1 MHRKN
6 SSYNRIKNSVK
17 DYFTFTKSERNGIR
31 ALLIILVILMGCL
44 YYTNFIS
51 PPSTKIDIVA
61 FEKEI
66 KAFEASLT
74 LKKEKGFA
82 VKDSVSP
89 ENFHKK
95 EIPATLFAFNP
106 NNLSE
111 EQWRKLGVQD
121 WIIKRI
127 KNYENK
133 GGHFRKKEDLK
144 KIYSMPPDLY
154 QKLAPYIQ
162 LAVADT
168 LSKINYSNTTTS
180 TKKENPV
187 NLLIDIN
194 LANETELDALP
205 LIGAARAK
213 AIISYRNKLHG
224 FAFKEQLREV
234 WSIDDTVYNAIVNH
248 IELKAKVIQPIN
260 INTSDSKQ
268 LYHPYINYQL
278 SKLIM
283 SYRAAHGDYKNIEEI
298 KKLPLVNADLY
309 AKLAPYLTV
318 N

>member
-1 MHRKN
+1 MHKKN
-6 SSYNRIKNSVK
+6 TSYYRIKNSIK

-31 ALLIILVILMGCL
+31 VLFIILIILMGCL

-51 PPSTKIDIVA
+51 PPSTKVDVAA

-74 LKKEKGFA
+74 LKKENVFA
-82 VKDSVSP
+82 VKDSVSK
-89 ENFHKK
+89 EYFHEK
-95 EIPATLFAFNP
+95 EIPVSLFAFNP
-106 NNLSE
+106 NNLAE
-111 EQWRKLGVQD
+111 EQWKKLGVQE
-121 WIIKRI
+121 WIVKRI
-127 KNYENK
+127 KNYETK

-144 KIYSMPPDLY
+144 KIYSMPPNLY
-154 QKLAPYIQ
+154 QKLEPYIQ
-162 LAVADT
+162 FAAADT
-168 LSKINYSNTTTS
+168 LSKINYSNTTAS
-180 TKKENPV
+180 TKKEEPV

-194 LANETELDALP
+194 LADETELDALP
-205 LIGAARAK
+205 LIGASRAK
-213 AIISYRNKLHG
+213 AIITYRNKLHG

-298 KKLPLVNADLY
+298 KKLPLVNGDLY